1 MLQPN
6 ETQSEISSHLFS
18 DPLKKE
24 NKDKETDKDKEKEKD
39 KTI

>member
-6 ETQSEISSHLFS
+6 ETQSEISSKLFS
-18 DPLKKE
+18 DPFKKE
-24 NKDKETDKDKEKEKD
+24 NKDKEKEKD